1 MDEAAQRFAEL
12 AGKLDPKVVEA
23 TLGAARVEA
32 FSWLAS
38 SALWFAAAAAF
49 TFLGHFLLAKSNDDD
64 WSEQWFGVGI
74 MDMAQ
79 SGTWTAHQV
88 CRFGWA
94 LSPAS
99 RCLRCFLA

>member
-49 TFLGHFLLAKSNDDD
+49 TFLGHFLLAKSNDDN
-64 WSEQWFGVGI
+64 WSADWFGVG
-74 MDMAQ
+74 A
-79 SGTWTAHQV
+79 
-88 CRFGWA
+88 
-94 LSPAS
+94 AS
-99 RCLRCFLA
+99 YIGAVLCFLPGVWIWINPWTWAA